1 MAIGM
6 RFRITVFKSKIV
18 NRTSKNRKSNWL
30 KLNLPISAKVVAT
43 SRQNGW
49 ENAPLAENGIPLSK
63 RL

>member
-49 ENAPLAENGIPLSK
+49 ANAPLAENGIPLSK